1 MSFHEVK
8 SLSDIRLPSLNL
20 LPKPHILKKNKPSP
34 KNKHLLKSRPI
45 VNGFNTVITHPS
57 KLLSKLVK
65 IFLNKLRHEFSDT
78 HVLVNSS
85 VEVVNQLDKIRI
97 DPYGMRLHFV
107 SFDFS
112 SLYTSISN
120 NTVFESFS
128 FLERHLDIDV
138 CTINLMFD
146 LFNYIKHN
154 AYFHIGF
161 KCLFLQKQCLAKG
174 SILQI

>member
-1 MSFHEVK
+1 M
-8 SLSDIRLPSLNL
+8 NL
-20 LPKPHILKKNKPSP
+20 LPKPHKLKSKASP
-34 KNKHLLKSRPI
+34 RNQNLLKSRPI

-57 KLLSKLVK
+57 RLLSKLVK
-65 IFLNKLRHEFSDT
+65 IFLNKLKNKFSDT
-78 HVLVNSS
+78 YVLVNSS
-85 VEVVNQLDKIRI
+85 FEVVNQLDKIRI
-97 DPYGMRLHFV
+97 DPYDMRLHFI

-146 LFNYIKHN
+146 LFNYIKN
-154 AYFHIGF
+154 NV
-161 KCLFLQKQCLAKG
+161 
-174 SILQI
+174 